1 MSDQIKKK
9 SYVNKFLVIANKWH
23 LSIFL
28 VNDDKKHITF
38 QYFLIQIWVKL
49 LCASNFLVIATPEI
63 IPILESFLTKRE
75 KEKTLL
81 VALQSFHALM
91 LLFCIFF
98 FYHIPVY
105 TVGFKENGTDSCM
118 RICAYRWRLL
128 GCVKNKIKI

>member
-1 MSDQIKKK
+1 M
-9 SYVNKFLVIANKWH
+9 
-23 LSIFL
+23 
-28 VNDDKKHITF
+28 
-38 QYFLIQIWVKL
+38 KL

-98 FYHIPVY
+98 FIISPY
-105 TVGFKENGTDSCM
+105 TLSASQKMEPIVV
-118 RICAYRWRLL
+118 CAYVLI
-128 GCVKNKIKI
+128 GGDY